1 MFSILISGRTLLGEK
16 ALFRLGLGVL
26 QVSLNRCVDPEE
38 AADAIHIAAALLNT
52 VHSIDSLPSEI
63 TGSRGSRSGGD
74 AIEEAATDEDATPP
88 PLALE
93 VFLREGGA
101 AVVEKCLAMAAKYRN
116 NTALHADIALL
127 YQETSRV
134 LAAQRL
140 CEHANLSSASRKVV
154 KESAKLYRALV
165 KNVTSTVKKCAA
177 PKGGDDALSGVGVV
191 PDAAT
196 LDFMES
202 LVRCLSAGS
211 KASSA
216 CMSIELA
223 TEMVLDAVKIMAAS
237 RKTAG
242 VVRLLLCALERITQ
256 HEAEYHKTPLRV
268 NVPQDR
274 TKV

>member
-1 MFSILISGRTLLGEK
+1 M
-16 ALFRLGLGVL
+16 
-26 QVSLNRCVDPEE
+26 
-38 AADAIHIAAALLNT
+38 HIAAALLNT

-63 TGSRGSRSGGD
+63 TGNRGSRSGGD
-74 AIEEAATDEDATPP
+74 SIEETATDDDATP

-127 YQETSRV
+127 YQETGRV

-140 CEHANLSSASRKVV
+140 CEHANLSSASRKVAND
-154 KESAKLYRALV
+154 SAMLYRALV
-165 KNVTSTVKKCAA
+165 RLVTSTAKKCAA
-177 PKGGDDALSGVGVV
+177 PKGGDDALSGGGIV
-191 PDAAT
+191 PEAAT

-202 LVRCLSAGS
+202 LVRCLSVSS

-216 CMSIELA
+216 CMSIESA
-223 TEMVLDAVKIMAAS
+223 TEMVLDAVKIMAKS

-256 HEAEYHKTPLRV
+256 HEAEYHNTPLRV